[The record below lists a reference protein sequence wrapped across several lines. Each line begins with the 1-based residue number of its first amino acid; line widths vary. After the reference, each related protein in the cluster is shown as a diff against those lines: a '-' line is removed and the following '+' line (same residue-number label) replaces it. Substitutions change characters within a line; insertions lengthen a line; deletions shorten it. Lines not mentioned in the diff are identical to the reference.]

1 MALDLIGNKSLLAS
15 RQELLDFAQVCDV
28 VQPEEVIR
36 GQLQALER
44 VLARFTEQ
52 GEQAPHVV
60 AAIRQCAEP
69 FINSFG

>member
-1 MALDLIGNKSLLAS
+1 M
-15 RQELLDFAQVCDV
+15 